1 MGDQLTNQLNS
12 YDFLFSSKSQTPPAA
27 NSKDY
32 IGNFN
37 HSPDCLDNACDD
49 AISWSVCPAFVWFIF
64 LASMFVSYCL
74 VISLVTFSSVRC
86 TLDRYKRHQEFYLFI
101 FLFYLFRI
109 YITNISIS
117 PFSKRTFWVHGCSM
131 VSGGGDLRG
140 SGAFLFLIVCH
151 PKQFW
156 VV

>member
-37 HSPDCLDNACDD
+37 HSPDCPDNACDD

-101 FLFYLFRI
+101 YFIYLEF
-109 YITNISIS
+109 TS
-117 PFSKRTFWVHGCSM
+117 PILVYPHFQNVP
-131 VSGGGDLRG
+131 SGFMAAAWFPGVG
-140 SGAFLFLIVCH
+140 I
-151 PKQFW
+151 
-156 VV
+156 